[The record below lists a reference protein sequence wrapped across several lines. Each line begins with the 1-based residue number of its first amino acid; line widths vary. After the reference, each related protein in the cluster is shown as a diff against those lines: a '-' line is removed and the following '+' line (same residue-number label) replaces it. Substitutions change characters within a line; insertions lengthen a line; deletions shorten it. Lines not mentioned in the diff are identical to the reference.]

1 MDSLKIFINIFIF
14 FFTSV
19 ITQQIWYTH
28 WVIASL
34 PPLMVTALSVEFGN
48 ISLATWIEAPVTSRI
63 SRILEPPFPKR
74 AVCAFYE

>member
-1 MDSLKIFINIFIF
+1 MNFLSISFYI

-19 ITQQIWYTH
+19 ITQHIWYTH

-48 ISLATWIEAPVTSRI
+48 ISLATWIEAPVTSLI